1 MHMAGVH
8 GASSS
13 VLGLASRRLILRLA
27 TAAAALTFVPTCS
40 AYVAS
45 SRAALNFP
53 AHAPLRRQ
61 MTGRSRHHQ
70 NALAPGAHGLRAS
83 MRGYRK
89 SLVQG
94 KVGKLEKM
102 SRGVFDLQDALLQLK
117 VLEREEEQE
126 FRVTAGPAEP
136 APKHTAV
143 VGSGPAGLATAIMM
157 ARYFP
162 PDNMLHSLQ
171 SSMRAF
177 SLHRGVLAKASTK
190 HAEECV
196 WQAWLGKY
204 CAV

>member
-1 MHMAGVH
+1 M
-8 GASSS
+8 
-13 VLGLASRRLILRLA
+13 
-27 TAAAALTFVPTCS
+27 
-40 AYVAS
+40 
-45 SRAALNFP
+45 
-53 AHAPLRRQ
+53 
-61 MTGRSRHHQ
+61 
-70 NALAPGAHGLRAS
+70 RAS